1 MYSSTS
7 SQRNTVSTVYS
18 FHLQRSQIVC
28 NAGKVAHL
36 RIPGNTMII
45 LNSAQAAIDLLDK
58 RGAIYSDRAQSDV
71 FMLYAILFYLSPR
84 RVIFVTFLAWASL
97 KTMWAFFHMENAC
110 SNTARCSMIT
120 SIEKNVKTTFPTK
133 LWRPLDSCRTF
144 SPNQKTSTTI

>member
-18 FHLQRSQIVC
+18 FHLQRSQNVC

-45 LNSAQAAIDLLDK
+45 LNSAQAATDLLDK

-71 FMLYAILFYLSPR
+71 FMLCTTLFYLSPR
-84 RVIFVTFLAWASL
+84 RVIFITFVAWAL

-110 SNTARCSMIT
+110 TNTARCSMIT
-120 SIEKNVKTTFPTK
+120 SIEKNVKTIFSTK
-133 LWRPLDSCRTF
+133 LWRPLDSFRTF
-144 SPNQKTSTTI
+144 SQNQKTLTTI